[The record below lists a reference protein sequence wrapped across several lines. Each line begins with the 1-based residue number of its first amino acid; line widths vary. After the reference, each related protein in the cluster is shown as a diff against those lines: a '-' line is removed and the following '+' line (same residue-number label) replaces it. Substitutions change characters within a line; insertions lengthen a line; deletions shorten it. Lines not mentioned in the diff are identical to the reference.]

1 VKNVYTVD
9 RANIRFAHFVQD
21 REDLIA
27 FDLTPISNS
36 AGTEIS
42 GILGFRLLWQLD
54 IKIDYRD
61 GLVDFSYDANRFH

>member
-1 VKNVYTVD
+1 TVD
-9 RANIRFAHFVQD
+9 RAKIRFGHFVQD
-21 REDLIA
+21 RQDLIS

-54 IKIDYRD
+54 IKLDYRD
-61 GLVDFSYDANRFH
+61 GLVDFTYDPKRFH